1 MDDRHQPPALDGLG
15 PAPACIP
22 NIGPRER
29 RKRMASGLVT
39 FAIAAG
45 LTVLLVALRADR
57 LWRLVLLLPFWA
69 GAVGVLQATG
79 KT

>member
-1 MDDRHQPPALDGLG
+1 
-15 PAPACIP
+15 
-22 NIGPRER
+22 
-29 RKRMASGLVT
+29 MASGVVT
-39 FAIAAG
+39 FAIAGG
-45 LTVLLVALRADR
+45 LTVLLLVLRADR